1 MKGAQGFNE
10 DRLKEIIREACMA
23 LAGYRCPSLTK
34 DQQEREL
41 ARCWELL
48 AGVVYAGAE
57 DESR

>member
-1 MKGAQGFNE
+1 MH
-10 DRLKEIIREACMA
+10 KEKYEALIREACMA